1 VSDARM
7 MIGSPAVPLRLRGLQ
22 RLLRPAERLY
32 AIVVLSVVSG
42 AYLPAFA
49 RAANPA
55 TEPDM
60 TVAHVVLVPL
70 YAVMCG
76 IILMKPRGFLR
87 TSTRAGW
94 AWALVALA
102 ITSTLWSEEPGLTLR
117 RSVALVAP
125 TALGVVLAQRFTRPE
140 LLRILGWSLGIAAVL
155 SVFVSLALPSV
166 GISTLN
172 EYGSAW
178 QGVFTNKN
186 SLGRAMAFASTTL
199 VLVAMQS
206 SRGRW
211 LPWSAAGLTL
221 TLVLLSRSASSLLIV
236 FGMLALIPLFR
247 SLRLRTPAAGAV
259 WFGAVLLGVIGLTV
273 ALANE
278 SVVFDALGRD
288 ATLTGRTTLWAVV
301 LASIGEQPWLGHGYN
316 AFWQGWSGSSA
327 LVLSE
332 VGWDTPHAHNGFLD
346 LALDLGLLGMALL
359 VTALT
364 VASRAAL
371 RSARTSA
378 LASGVWPLV
387 FLSFLLLINVT
398 ESSLLRQ
405 HNIYWILFVAVL
417 CSDPP
422 AETNGRPVTTN
433 SGRPASTLGVR
444 RAVRSRRTNE

>member
-1 VSDARM
+1 MTIA
-7 MIGSPAVPLRLRGLQ
+7 SPVASLRLRGLK

-49 RAANPA
+49 RVGNPTA
-55 TEPDM
+55 DEDLGM
-60 TVAHVVLVPL
+60 AHAVLLPL

-76 IILMKPRGFLR
+76 IILVKPRGFAR
-87 TSTRAGW
+87 TSARAAW
-94 AWALVALA
+94 AWALVGLAL
-102 ITSTLWSEEPGLTLR
+102 ISTVWSDVPGLTLR
-117 RSVALVAP
+117 RSLALVAP
-125 TALGVVLAQRFTRPE
+125 TALGVVLAQRFTTAE
-140 LLRILGWSLGIAAVL
+140 LLRILGWSLGVAAVL
-155 SVFVSLALPSV
+155 SALVSLAMPNIGV
-166 GISTLN
+166 STLD

-186 SLGRAMAFASTTL
+186 SLGRAMAFAATVL

-206 SRGRW
+206 SRHRW
-211 LPWSAAGLTL
+211 LPWSAAGFTL
-221 TLVLLSRSASSLLIV
+221 ALVVLSRSASSLVIV

-247 SLRLRTPAAGAV
+247 SLRLRTAAVAAV
-259 WFGAVLLGVIGLTV
+259 WFGAVLLAVIVLTI

-278 SVVFDALGRD
+278 DVVFGALGRD

-301 LASIGEQPWLGHGYN
+301 LASIGEHPWLGHGYN
-316 AFWQGWSGSSA
+316 AFWQGWNGSSA

-359 VTALT
+359 VIGII

-371 RSARTSA
+371 RSARATA

-387 FLSFLLLINVT
+387 FLSFLLLVNVT
-398 ESSLLRQ
+398 ETSLLRQ

-417 CSDPP
+417 CSDRL
-422 AETNGRPVTTN
+422 AEARARPFTTR
-433 SGRPASTLGVR
+433 SQRLGSTLGVR
-444 RAVRSRRTNE
+444 RAVRSRRADE

>member
-1 VSDARM
+1 VSDAGVT
-7 MIGSPAVPLRLRGLQ
+7 IASPAIPLRLRGIQ

-32 AIVVLSVVSG
+32 AIVALSVVSG

-49 RAANPA
+49 RATNPA
-55 TEPDM
+55 ADPDM

-76 IILMKPRGFLR
+76 IILMKPRGFFR

-94 AWALVALA
+94 AWALIGLA
-102 ITSTLWSEEPGLTLR
+102 IVSTLWSEEPGLTLR
-117 RSVALVAP
+117 RSIALVAP

-155 SVFVSLALPSV
+155 SALVSLAIPSV
-166 GISTLN
+166 GISTLD

-178 QGVFTNKN
+178 QGVYTNKN
-186 SLGRAMAFASTTL
+186 SLGRAMAFGGTAL
-199 VLVAMQS
+199 VLVAMES
-206 SRGRW
+206 NRHRW

-221 TLVLLSRSASSLLIV
+221 LLVALSRSATSLLIV
-236 FGMLALIPLFR
+236 LGMLALIPLFR
-247 SLRLRTPAAGAV
+247 SLRLRTPAAAAA
-259 WFGAVLLGVIGLTV
+259 WFGAVLLGVIVLTL

-278 SVVFDALGRD
+278 SVVFGALGRD

-301 LASIGEQPWLGHGYN
+301 LASISEQPWLGYGYN

-346 LALDLGLLGMALL
+346 LALDLGLLGMAIL
-359 VTALT
+359 VIGIL

-371 RSARTSA
+371 RSARVSA

-387 FLSFLLLINVT
+387 FLSFLLLVNVT

-417 CSDPP
+417 CSDRP
-422 AETNGRPVTTN
+422 ADTNGRPATGN
-433 SGRPASTLGVR
+433 SGRPTSTLGVR